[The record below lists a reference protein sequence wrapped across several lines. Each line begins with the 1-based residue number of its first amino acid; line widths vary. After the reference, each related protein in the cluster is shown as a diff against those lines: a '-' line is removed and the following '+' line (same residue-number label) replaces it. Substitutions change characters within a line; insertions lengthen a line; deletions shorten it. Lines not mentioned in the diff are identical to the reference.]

1 MLVTQIVNKRNGDP
15 TTTAFYAKTTTVVS
29 GDLDDL
35 GRRET
40 EGQSNATTK
49 PKIADIRVKRT
60 TESRQP
66 LSACFS
72 NGTIAPCSV
81 ILFHATVHADSLR
94 PTIKSFSSSI
104 SLNATDFSSKYP
116 SSKSALSMTQS
127 TASSRL
133 IIPSLHFITL
143 TNPLNSTFASSLNS
157 ANTKS
162 FLAKSTFLN
171 NYASHHTSYI
181 RSLRSANAESLSTTN
196 SALSATAHFSLN
208 LTSSNHTPFMSSSVA
223 HLKTS
228 LTAPTVSS
236 LGSSE
241 PTLLRN
247 NSRPPGTSS
256 PMSAND
262 ILPLASTSHT
272 SSSNTSLS
280 QIVSTAYSSNFLTY
294 IRFSSQT
301 ESILSPEAKTSSISQ
316 DTFTSL
322 IPRVSPAL
330 VTLQASA
337 SATGIVEAV
346 EAAYSATAISSGVAK
361 ASRYAI
367 LLKLDPSD
375 KSKARASQK
384 STHDSLKCTLSQS

>member
-1 MLVTQIVNKRNGDP
+1 MLVTQIVNKRNEGP

-72 NGTIAPCSV
+72 NGTIAPCSI
-81 ILFHATVHADSLR
+81 ILFHATVHADSLG
-94 PTIKSFSSSI
+94 PTIKSLSPNN
-104 SLNATDFSSKYP
+104 SLNTTNLSSKIP
-116 SSKSALSMTQS
+116 SSMSAFSITQS
-127 TASSRL
+127 AASSRL
-133 IIPSLHFITL
+133 ITPSLNFITS
-143 TNPLNSTFASSLNS
+143 TNPSYSTLASSLNS

-162 FLAKSTFLN
+162 FLAESTFLN
-171 NYASHHTSYI
+171 NDASHHTSYI

-196 SALSATAHFSLN
+196 SALSATAHFSSSI
-208 LTSSNHTPFMSSSVA
+208 TSSNHTLFMSSSVA
-223 HLKTS
+223 HVKIS
-228 LTAPTVSS
+228 LTATTVSS

-247 NSRPPGTSS
+247 NSRPPGSSS

-301 ESILSPEAKTSSISQ
+301 ESILSPAAKTSLISH
-316 DTFTSL
+316 DTFISL

-330 VTLQASA
+330 VTSQASA
-337 SATGIVEAV
+337 STTGIVEAV
-346 EAAYSATAISSGVAK
+346 EAAYSATAISSGVAE
-361 ASRYAI
+361 ASGYAM

-375 KSKARASQK
+375 KSKARAAQK